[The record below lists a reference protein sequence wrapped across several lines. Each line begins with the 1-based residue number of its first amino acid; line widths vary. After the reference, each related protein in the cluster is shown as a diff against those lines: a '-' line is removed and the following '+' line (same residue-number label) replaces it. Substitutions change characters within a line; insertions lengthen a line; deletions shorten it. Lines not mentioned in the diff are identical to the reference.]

1 MHKKFSVLFLFF
13 LVVFF
18 LCGEVGAKKTDLPE
32 RYKIWL
38 EEEVVYIMSPIEKE
52 VFLKLKTDRERDL
65 FIEAFWKHRDP
76 TPGTPEN
83 EFKKEHYSRI
93 RYVNHF
99 FGRQA
104 PRPGWRTDRGRMYI
118 ILGEPNDIQRFEGK
132 TQVYP
137 TEIWFYQGKTNLGLP
152 PGFNIV
158 FFKERGIGEYKLYS
172 PLQDGPQALMTSN
185 FGDPLDYLGA
195 FEQLRELEPDLA
207 EVSLNL
213 IPGERSLAGGRP
225 TMSSDILIQRI
236 ETTPVRQ
243 MKEKYAK
250 KFLEYKD
257 SVGVEYSTNYIDSD
271 SLIKIVKDP
280 SGIYFVNYAVEP
292 ETLSVNLYEK
302 KYYTTLKLNGKVSDM
317 QGKTIYQFEK
327 NISLEFN
334 EEQMKQISHRPFSIL
349 DMFPLIP
356 GNFRMSILLKNEI
369 SKEFTSV
376 ERDILIPSEGDAL
389 QMTSLFLGYKMKE
402 NKTSQS
408 RLRPFQI
415 GKQQIYFQA
424 NRVFLR
430 EDDLIVA
437 FQIHGLDQALRG
449 RGELRYVI
457 FKDGKDFYT
466 IAKKINEYSSMP
478 NFVENFSLK
487 EFLPAHYRIRVS
499 LFIDGQEVLFDTE
512 EFDVTHVASIARPW
526 IYTKFLHGTDDP
538 VYDYLIGTQLF
549 NSGKT
554 TEARVRLEKAYRRK
568 PESIDFALSLARAH
582 MALSEYREIESVL
595 LPFLNET
602 QPPKYEAFFIMGRA
616 YQNLGRLSEAIQ
628 LFDKAISHYG
638 INTNILN
645 AVGECYFQLKR
656 FEEALA
662 VWEKSLEINPDQPQV
677 KKNVE
682 ALKEKK

>member
-32 RYKIWL
+32 RYKKWL
-38 EEEVVYIMSPIEKE
+38 EEEVVYIMAPVEKE

-65 FIEAFWKHRDP
+65 FIEAFWRHRDP
-76 TPGTPEN
+76 MPGTPEN

-158 FFKERGIGEYKLYS
+158 FFKEGGIGEYKLYS
-172 PLQDGPQALMTSN
+172 PLQDGPQALMTSH
-185 FGDPLDYLGA
+185 FGDPLDYLRA
-195 FEQLRELEPDLA
+195 FEQLREFEPDLA

-213 IPGERSLAGGRP
+213 IPGERPLAGGRP
-225 TMSSDILIQRI
+225 SMSSDILIQRI

-243 MKEKYAK
+243 IKEKYAK

-292 ETLSVNLYEK
+292 ETLSVNLYEN

-317 QGKTIYQFEK
+317 QGKTIHQFEK

-334 EEQMKQISHRPFSIL
+334 EEQMKQISHKPFSIL

-402 NKTSQS
+402 NMPSQS

-415 GKQQIYFQA
+415 GRQQIYFQA

-437 FQIHGLDQALRG
+437 FQIHGLDQALRD

-457 FKDGKDFYT
+457 FKDEKDFHT
-466 IAKKINEYSSMP
+466 TVKKINEYSSMP

-499 LFIDGQEVLFDTE
+499 LFIDGQEVLSDTE

-554 TEARVRLEKAYRRK
+554 TEARDRLEKAYRRN

-582 MALSEYREIESVL
+582 MALSEFREIESVL

-645 AVGECYFQLKR
+645 AVGECYFQLKS

-682 ALKEKK
+682 VLKEKK

>member
-18 LCGEVGAKKTDLPE
+18 LCGEVAAKKTDLPE

-38 EEEVVYIMSPIEKE
+38 EEEVVYIMTPVEKE

-76 TPGTPEN
+76 TPETPEN

-104 PRPGWRTDRGRMYI
+104 PGPGWRTDRGRMYI

-158 FFKERGIGEYKLYS
+158 FFKEGGIGEYKLYS
-172 PLQDGPQALMTSN
+172 PLQDGPQALMTSR

-213 IPGERSLAGGRP
+213 IPGERTLAGGRP
-225 TMSSDILIQRI
+225 TMSSDILLQRV

-243 MKEKYAK
+243 IKEKYAK

-257 SVGVEYSTNYIDSD
+257 SVGIEYSTNYIDSD
-271 SLIKIVKDP
+271 FLIKIVKDP
-280 SGIYFVNYAVEP
+280 SGIYFVNYDVEP
-292 ETLSVNLYEK
+292 ERLSVNLYEN

-327 NISLEFN
+327 KISLEFN
-334 EEQMKQISHRPFSIL
+334 EEQMKQISHKPFSIL

-376 ERDILIPSEGDAL
+376 ERDIFIPSEGDAL

-402 NKTSQS
+402 DKPSQS

-415 GKQQIYFQA
+415 GRQQIYFQA
-424 NRVFLR
+424 NRVFLI

-466 IAKKINEYSSMP
+466 TVKKINEYSSMP
-478 NFVENFSLK
+478 NFVENYSLK
-487 EFLPAHYRIRVS
+487 EFLPAHYQIRVS
-499 LFIDGQEVLFDTE
+499 LFIDGQEVLSDTE
-512 EFDVTHVASIARPW
+512 EFDVTHVAFIARPW

-549 NSGKT
+549 NIGKT

-568 PESIDFALSLARAH
+568 PESIDFALGLARAH
-582 MALSEYREIESVL
+582 MALSEFREIEAVL

-602 QPPKYEAFFIMGRA
+602 QPLKYEAFFILGRT

-628 LFDKAISHYG
+628 VFDKTISHYG

>member
-32 RYKIWL
+32 RYKKWL
-38 EEEVVYIMSPIEKE
+38 EEEVVYIMAPIEKE

-104 PRPGWRTDRGRMYI
+104 PRPGWRTDRGRMHI

-158 FFKERGIGEYKLYS
+158 FFKEGGIGEYKLYS
-172 PLQDGPQALMTSN
+172 PLQDGPQALMTSH
-185 FGDPLDYLGA
+185 FGDPLDYLRA
-195 FEQLRELEPDLA
+195 FEQLREFEPALA

-213 IPGERSLAGGRP
+213 IPGERPLAGGRP
-225 TMSSDILIQRI
+225 SMSSDILIQRI

-243 MKEKYAK
+243 IKEKYAK

-271 SLIKIVKDP
+271 FLIKIVKDP

-292 ETLSVNLYEK
+292 EKLSVNLYEN
-302 KYYTTLKLNGKVSDM
+302 KYYTTLMLNGKVSGM

-327 NISLEFN
+327 KISLEFN
-334 EEQMKQISHRPFSIL
+334 EEQMKQISHKPFSIL

-376 ERDILIPSEGDAL
+376 ERDILIPSEGDVL

-430 EDDLIVA
+430 EDNLIVA
-437 FQIHGLDQALRG
+437 FQIHGLDQALKG

-457 FKDGKDFYT
+457 FKDEKDFYT
-466 IAKKINEYSSMP
+466 IAKKS
-478 NFVENFSLK
+478 K
-487 EFLPAHYRIRVS
+487 
-499 LFIDGQEVLFDTE
+499 Q
-512 EFDVTHVASIARPW
+512 
-526 IYTKFLHGTDDP
+526 
-538 VYDYLIGTQLF
+538 
-549 NSGKT
+549 
-554 TEARVRLEKAYRRK
+554 
-568 PESIDFALSLARAH
+568 SLA
-582 MALSEYREIESVL
+582 E
-595 LPFLNET
+595 N
-602 QPPKYEAFFIMGRA
+602 
-616 YQNLGRLSEAIQ
+616 N
-628 LFDKAISHYG
+628 
-638 INTNILN
+638 N
-645 AVGECYFQLKR
+645 
-656 FEEALA
+656 
-662 VWEKSLEINPDQPQV
+662 DQKQW
-677 KKNVE
+677 
-682 ALKEKK
+682 